1 MNIKNYIGNVFYLIS
16 IVTLPVVVYYLKNKY
31 TTIDVAGNQF
41 STMSTI
47 FPAYF
52 ILTLIIIW
60 ILPRPDI
67 KKEKKKDVQKEDS
80 ENI

>member
-1 MNIKNYIGNVFYLIS
+1 MNVKNFMRNAFYYVS
-16 IVTLPVVVYYLKNKY
+16 VVMLPVVVYYLKNKY
-31 TTIDVAGNQF
+31 TTIEIGGNQF

-60 ILPRPDI
+60 VLWIPDI
-67 KKEKKKDVQKEDS
+67 KRERDISRTKTS